1 MNTGG
6 KDICKKCGLLCDWIQ
21 RLKEDAHCYLNSIT
35 KITYRKKETILKQ
48 GSHASHIFFLQSGLV
63 KILTERRNEKNILLR
78 IITPGQ
84 FIGISNLHT
93 DISNFTAV
101 ALKESELCLIPRDS
115 FVGIMGNDN
124 VFAKQVVDLQAE
136 NASFLMERI
145 SSIGT
150 KQMHGRLADAIIYLC
165 NNVNGHNVFDY
176 LSRKDIA
183 ELSAMSPE
191 SAIRLL
197 TEFKND
203 GLIRIE
209 GKQFVINNLELLAR
223 LSEIG

>member
-1 MNTGG
+1 MIP
-6 KDICKKCGLLCDWIQ
+6 DDSSHLLQ
-21 RLKEDAHCYLNSIT
+21 HIT
-35 KITYRKKETILKQ
+35 KINFRRKETILKQ
-48 GSHASHIFFLQSGLV
+48 NSHASHIYFLKSGLV

-84 FIGISNLHT
+84 FIGLTNLHSE
-93 DISNFTAV
+93 ISNFTAI
-101 ALKESELCLIPRDS
+101 AMKESELCLIPKDDFFNMMHCS
-115 FVGIMGNDN
+115 NQFTLEIT
-124 VFAKQVVDLQAE
+124 ALQSE
-136 NASFLMERI
+136 NASFLIERI

-165 NNVNGHNVFDY
+165 SNLSGHNVFDY

-183 ELSAMSPE
+183 ELSSMSPE

-203 GLIRIE
+203 GLVKAN
-209 GKQFVINNLELLAR
+209 GKQFEINNMELILR